1 MSTRSTTRSRT
12 RREAADLPVLL
23 VTFGPQGAESRESR
37 PPRFTYPENAAR
49 ALARL
54 VRHVEWRSEPR
65 GQLPALS
72 DVRRGEAAEVLAA
85 AVADGGRWL
94 REDEVRRLLDCWGV
108 PMVEQRTARGPAA
121 AGRAAAEL
129 GGPVVLKASGEGIL
143 HKTELGAVELGLVG
157 EQEVAR
163 AARRMSRRLRAA
175 GLRAESFVV
184 QRQLSGGVEM
194 LAGISAD
201 PLLGPLVACGAGGT
215 AVEVLGDVAVR
226 LAPITDREAAR
237 MVRSLS
243 TFPLL
248 DGYRGA
254 PKADV
259 SALEDVLLR
268 LAALADAHPEV
279 AELDCNPVVVAERG
293 ATAVDARVR
302 VEPAR
307 PGPAWP
313 ALGAEPPSVVSTDGG
328 NGRARMPAHAAHAH
342 SARHMRTE
350 NGIALIG
357 YDGSEDA
364 AAAIR
369 HAGSLLGATPSGCH
383 PRVGLARR
391 AVAPHRRERTHGQH
405 ARGGRRARRGGSPRR
420 RARCGGGR

>member
-1 MSTRSTTRSRT
+1 MRC
-12 RREAADLPVLL
+12 
-23 VTFGPQGAESRESR
+23 
-37 PPRFTYPENAAR
+37 
-49 ALARL
+49 
-54 VRHVEWRSEPR
+54 
-65 GQLPALS
+65 
-72 DVRRGEAAEVLAA
+72 
-85 AVADGGRWL
+85 GG
-94 REDEVRRLLDCWGV
+94 LLDCWGV

-175 GLRAESFVV
+175 GLRHESFVV

-226 LAPITDREAAR
+226 LAPITDREAAEHGR
-237 MVRSLS
+237 ARFQRSRCW
-243 TFPLL
+243 TDTGGLL
-248 DGYRGA
+248 RRTCRR
-254 PKADV
+254 
-259 SALEDVLLR
+259 SRTCSLR

-313 ALGAEPPSVVSTDGG
+313 ALGAEPPSVVSTDGMD
-328 NGRARMPAHAAHAH
+328 GRPRM
-342 SARHMRTE
+342 ST
-350 NGIALIG
+350 
-357 YDGSEDA
+357 
-364 AAAIR
+364 
-369 HAGSLLGATPSGCH
+369 
-383 PRVGLARR
+383 
-391 AVAPHRRERTHGQH
+391 
-405 ARGGRRARRGGSPRR
+405 RG
-420 RARCGGGR
+420 